1 MSELTTPMPVPSAK
15 RFNGAAVMDGPRSGS
30 DDNGGYAAK
39 IKIRFLI
46 EKELAGEWVPM
57 ARLSAESDRMR
68 ELCEALGGKIR
79 VLDLVTQSYVVE
91 EEFE

>member
-1 MSELTTPMPVPSAK
+1 MPDLIHPMPVPSSK
-15 RFNGAAVMDGPRSGS
+15 RFNGGMLFGSEGGDGA
-30 DDNGGYAAK
+30 GYAAK

-46 EKELAGEWVPM
+46 EKELEGEWVAM
-57 ARLSAESDRMR
+57 ARLSAEGDRMK

-91 EEFE
+91 QEFE